1 MNCTSSILLCYE
13 IIFGETVTVLNHR
26 YHIQCRTLFMALST
40 LLIKLHTAVHCTDSR
55 QMTGVALHSSVGVV
69 KNVYSLVV

>member
-1 MNCTSSILLCYE
+1 
-13 IIFGETVTVLNHR
+13 
-26 YHIQCRTLFMALST
+26 MALST

-69 KNVYSLVV
+69 KNVYSLVVWCASQTIHSLYYCCILLTSQWQREGFCRPG

>member
-1 MNCTSSILLCYE
+1 
-13 IIFGETVTVLNHR
+13 
-26 YHIQCRTLFMALST
+26 MALST

-55 QMTGVALHSSVGVV
+55 QTTGVALHSSVGVV